1 MGRDM
6 KTPITTAQDTGPRTS
21 RHMLRLPTA
30 ALAVLL
36 SAAMTLAA
44 PVASMADTLADAL
57 AGAYNNSGLLEQ
69 NRALLR
75 AADEDV
81 AVAVSALRPI
91 IGWTGDVTYSYSDA
105 RSTLPASAQAAGQAG
120 ARSGDNTSASLGLS
134 AEILLFDGGRT
145 RMGVDIAKESVL
157 ATRQS
162 LIGVEQNIL
171 LQAVQAYTDVRSFTE
186 IVTLRRNNL
195 RVITQEL
202 RAAQDRFDVGEVT
215 RTDVALAEARLAG
228 ANAELAQAEGDLAEA
243 RAFYRFAVGRD
254 ANALATPPAL
264 PARPAS
270 VAAAQQLAMQS
281 HPDILRDR
289 HEVTVSDLRILVAKA
304 SARPQVSLRTNYG
317 LTEDLNSSD
326 YNRGGSVGINL
337 SGPIYQGGRNSAL
350 ERQAINAGTA
360 ARSALFETTQ
370 RIAQNVST
378 AYARVDVARAAIE
391 ASDRQIRAAQTAFEG
406 VREEAALGART
417 TLDVLNAEQE
427 LLDARANRITA
438 ASSQYVAG
446 YALLAAMGQLTA
458 RNLQLNVQIYDPTAY
473 YGQVQNAPSA
483 ISRQGRQLDQVL
495 KSLGRE

>member
-6 KTPITTAQDTGPRTS
+6 KKPTTSPQKARSAGLAAS
-21 RHMLRLPTA
+21 LMAVL
-30 ALAVLL
+30 ALAFP
-36 SAAMTLAA
+36 MT
-44 PVASMADTLADAL
+44 VQADTLADAL

-81 AVAVSALRPI
+81 AIAVSALRPI
-91 IGWTGDVTYSYSDA
+91 VGWTGDVTYSYSDA
-105 RSTLPASAQAAGQAG
+105 RSTLPTAQNLGQVG
-120 ARSGDNTSASLGLS
+120 SRSNDSSSASLGLS

-157 ATRQS
+157 ATRQG

-254 ANALATPPAL
+254 ANALAVPPAL

-270 VAAAQQLAMQS
+270 LAAAQQLAMQS
-281 HPDILRDR
+281 HPDILRAR

-438 ASSQYVAG
+438 ASGQYVAA
-446 YALLAAMGQLTA
+446 YALLSSMGQLTA
-458 RNLQLNVQIYDPTAY
+458 RNLRLSVQIYDPTAY